1 MSSCLMHSGTPFAV
15 SRACWRWNS
24 FERTQTTGLPI
35 FFPFAFFLG
44 GGQHSHKVWTQ
55 LFSMFNCHSLPFSTF
70 AMLYNPCYLV
80 LGRLLHP
87 KRKHWALEAS
97 LPVPSSLAP
106 TGSFPL
112 YGFSY
117 SEYSLGKES
126 YTMWPFVPNVL
137 GALSLHKMYQYFI
150 PFDG

>member
-1 MSSCLMHSGTPFAV
+1 
-15 SRACWRWNS
+15 
-24 FERTQTTGLPI
+24 
-35 FFPFAFFLG
+35 
-44 GGQHSHKVWTQ
+44 
-55 LFSMFNCHSLPFSTF
+55 
-70 AMLYNPCYLV
+70 MLYNPCYLV